1 VNSTPRTTRLKQE
14 LAAAGSPETAKRIFE
29 EFLRF
34 DPSEGEVELA
44 SVYLGWT
51 LYELET

>member
-1 VNSTPRTTRLKQE
+1 MKQE
-14 LAAAGSPETAKRIFE
+14 LATAGSPETAKRIFE
-29 EFLRF
+29 EFLSV

-51 LYELET
+51 LYELGT